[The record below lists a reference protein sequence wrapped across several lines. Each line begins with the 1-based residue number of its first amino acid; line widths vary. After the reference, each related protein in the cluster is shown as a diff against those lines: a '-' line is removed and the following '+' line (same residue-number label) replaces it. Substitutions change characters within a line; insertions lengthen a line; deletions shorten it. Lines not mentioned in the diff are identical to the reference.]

1 MYHYGFVGTDG
12 VTPTIGGIQYSQAAQ
27 EMELLRTHYRPD
39 SKIPAAYAARRAAIL
54 YSVDS
59 RRDIDNHKQ
68 NVRWDTMAHTL
79 KYYRAL
85 KDLGCPV
92 DVITEDKDF
101 SAYPFLIVPADQL
114 VDAGLVQ
121 RWTKYAQGGGHL
133 IVTCR
138 TGQKDRHG
146 HLWEAPWA
154 GPILDLIGAK
164 IKFYDTLPA
173 PVSGSVEAGGHSY
186 DWFSWGEVLDP
197 DEGTT
202 ALAHYADQ
210 FYAGGVAAV
219 TRHLG
224 SGTVTYVGV
233 DSKDGGLEA
242 QLVRGVYQEAGVPV
256 ENFDDGFLV
265 DWRDGFW
272 VATNFTAKVQA
283 APVPSSSSILVGSKD
298 VPIAGVTV
306 WQE

>member
-1 MYHYGFVGTDG
+1 M
-12 VTPTIGGIQYSQAAQ
+12 
-27 EMELLRTHYRPD
+27 
-39 SKIPAAYAARRAAIL
+39 L
-54 YSVDS
+54 YSFDS
-59 RRDIDNHKQ
+59 RWDIDNHKQ
-68 NVRWDTMAHTL
+68 NVRWDTVGHIL

-101 SAYPFLIVPADQL
+101 SAYPFLVVPADQL
-114 VDAGLVQ
+114 VDQGLVQ
-121 RWTKYAQGGGHL
+121 RWTNYAEGGGHL
-133 IVTCR
+133 VITCR
-138 TGQKDRHG
+138 TGQKDRRG
-146 HLWEAPWA
+146 HFWEAPWA
-154 GPILDLIGAK
+154 GPILGLIGAK

-173 PVSGSVEAGGHSY
+173 PVTGTVESAGHSY
-186 DWFSWGEVLDP
+186 DWYSWGEVLEP
-197 DEGTT
+197 GEGTT

-224 SGTVTYVGV
+224 QGTVTYVGV

-242 QLVRGVYQEAGVPV
+242 QIMRSVYQDAGVPV
-256 ENFDDGFLV
+256 ENFDDGFMV

-283 APVPSSSSILVGSKD
+283 APVSGNANLLVGSRE

-306 WQE
+306 WQD